1 MLEFVK
7 AIALVNMNTK
17 VLDAWEDTILHT
29 IENFFYFFISVY
41 DKTDMHIYHSM
52 IWINELH

>member
-1 MLEFVK
+1 MLEFGK
-7 AIALVNMNTK
+7 AIALINMNNK

-29 IENFFYFFISVY
+29 TDFFYLFSVY

-52 IWINELH
+52 KYINELH